1 MKRAF
6 KVKQKTF
13 FIISKVFLIDK
24 NFLRPD
30 SQPVMFFT
38 LHAGAFLTLLLLN
51 Q

>member
-13 FIISKVFLIDK
+13 FIISKGFLIDK

-38 LHAGAFLTLLLLN
+38 LHAVAFLTLLLLN